1 MSIAGQFKQKQPL
14 EETVKI
20 WNAAYKAADPVLRLM
35 MEFEWAK
42 EASRNPKL
50 LDVMF
55 KIGTKELRDG
65 CADKIKI
72 FSEMES
78 DKAKS
83 KEYASMAG
91 KLVG

>member
-1 MSIAGQFKQKQPL
+1 MAGMKQIQPL
-14 EETVKI
+14 EETVKF
-20 WNAAYKAADPVLRLM
+20 WNAEYKAAGPEVRLI

-50 LDVMF
+50 LDVMS
-55 KIGTKELRDG
+55 KMGTKELRDG
-65 CADKIKI
+65 CANILKM

>member
-1 MSIAGQFKQKQPL
+1 MAIAGMKQIQPL
-14 EETVKI
+14 EETIKF
-20 WNAAYKAADPVLRLM
+20 WNAEHKAAGPEIRLM

-50 LDVMF
+50 LDVMS
-55 KIGTKELRDG
+55 KMGTKELRDG
-65 CADKIKI
+65 CADKINM

-83 KEYASMAG
+83 KGYASMAG